1 MENGVPKCWL
11 NTSNENSLKNRTR
24 GVHHAVPEGYA
35 TSFPST
41 TFLLFMNL
49 RDRQILHL
57 ALPSIVSNITVPLLG
72 LVDVAITGHL
82 GSAAYIGAIAVGGML
97 FNIIYWMFAFLRMG
111 TSGMTAQALGAR
123 NLTEVAGGLQR
134 ALLVSIVIA
143 ALMLCLQVPI
153 RDLSLAILMPSEEV
167 ASYTRT
173 YFNICIWGAPAALM
187 LFALTGWFVGMQ
199 NSKAPMMVAIIQNV
213 ANILISLLLVY
224 GLNMKIEGVAMGTV
238 LAQYIGLIAAL
249 LFMVPYYLRIRKYYR
264 ENVVLTR
271 TALLK
276 FFSLNKDI
284 FLRTCCLILV
294 HFFFIAAGAKQG
306 DTELAVNTMLMQ
318 LFTLYSY
325 IMDGFAFAGEAM
337 VGKAIGGK
345 MRQIYDDTV
354 HRLFRWGWGVAAV
367 FTLAYF
373 LEGRAFLSLLTDD
386 VAVLGTAQVYQPWI
400 LLFPLCGMAAFIWDG
415 IYIGA
420 TATKGMLISMASGMM
435 VFFLLYFTLVPLWG
449 NHGLWCAFVVYLA
462 TRGVSQTWMRHR
474 IWKG

>member
-1 MENGVPKCWL
+1 
-11 NTSNENSLKNRTR
+11 
-24 GVHHAVPEGYA
+24 
-35 TSFPST
+35 
-41 TFLLFMNL
+41 MNL
-49 RDRQILHL
+49 RNRQILHI

-123 NLTEVAGGLQR
+123 NLTEVAAVMQR
-134 ALLVSIVIA
+134 ALLVAIVISA
-143 ALMLCLQVPI
+143 VMLCLQVPI
-153 RDLSLAILMPSEEV
+153 REGALYIIHPSSEV
-167 ASYTRT
+167 MAFTCT

-187 LFALTGWFVGMQ
+187 LFVLTGWFVGMQ
-199 NSKAPMMVAIIQNV
+199 NSKAPMMVAMIQNV
-213 ANILISLLLVY
+213 ANIVLSFALVY
-224 GLNMKIEGVAMGTV
+224 GWGMKIEGVALGTV
-238 LAQYIGLIAAL
+238 LAQYIGLVSAL
-249 LFMVPYYLRIRKYYR
+249 LFFTPYYLRIKKYYQKKT
-264 ENVVLTR
+264 VLTR
-271 TALLK
+271 PALVK

-337 VGKAIGGK
+337 VGKAIGGR
-345 MRQIYDDTV
+345 MRGIYDDTV
-354 HRLFRWGWGVAAV
+354 RHLFRWGWGVAAL

-373 LEGRAFLSLLTDD
+373 LLGKPFLTLLTND
-386 VAVLGTAQVYQPWI
+386 VTVLDAAQIYQPWT

-420 TATKGMLISMASGMM
+420 TATKGMLISMASGM
-435 VFFLLYFTLVPLWG
+435 VIFFLLYFTLVPIWN
-449 NHGLWCAFVVYLA
+449 NHGLWIAFVVYLA
-462 TRGVSQTWMRHR
+462 TRGITQTFMRKK